1 MSPKATR
8 ATQEAARRIV
18 RERDGHRCQMCGASI
33 VDQPSS
39 IHHRRRRGMGGSAL
53 LERAS
58 NLVRLCG
65 TGTTGCHGFVESQRT
80 LATVRG
86 WLLGFLDDPEAAPL
100 QCYDGWFLLDDQGSR
115 IPYTG
120 EGAA

>member
-1 MSPKATR
+1 MNPKASRSTM
-8 ATQEAARRIV
+8 EAARVIV
-18 RERDGHRCQMCGASI
+18 RQRDGHRCQMCGGSI

-53 LERAS
+53 LERPS

-65 TGTTGCHGFVESQRT
+65 TGTTGCHGFVESQRN

-86 WLLGFLDDPEAAPL
+86 WLLGYLDDPETTPL
-100 QCYDGWFLLDDQGSR
+100 LCYDGWVLLDDLGGR
-115 IPYTG
+115 TAYIG
-120 EGAA
+120 EVPA

>member
-8 ATQEAARRIV
+8 AVQDAARRIV

-86 WLLGFLDDPEAAPL
+86 WLLGYLDDPETTPL
-100 QCYDGWFLLDDQGSR
+100 QCFDGWHTLDDLGGR
-115 IPYTG
+115 HPYIG
-120 EGAA
+120 EAAQ

>member
-1 MSPKATR
+1 MSPR
-8 ATQEAARRIV
+8 ASRAVQDAARRIV
-18 RERDGHRCQMCGASI
+18 RQRDGHLCQMCGASI

-39 IHHRRRRGMGGSAL
+39 VHHRRRRGMGGSAL

-86 WLLGFLDDPEAAPL
+86 WLLGYLDDPEATPL
-100 QCYDGWFLLDDQGSR
+100 LCYDGWHLLLDDGSR
-115 IPYTG
+115 IPSTG